1 MAGPLDVDSEPWSD
15 IAGEGFPHARLRSNL
30 RSSDICRPWTWAY
43 PPPNADASAVRMRRS
58 PGSFCRQEPSS
69 ARETAFRIFNPSTE
83 GLVGCTTCPESAS
96 TLWANKSVYIQVKK
110 DGTGLPI
117 FGCLSLRMEED
128 ENDSSAWLVWEPDG
142 DELIPVRIQNVI

>member
-1 MAGPLDVDSEPWSD
+1 
-15 IAGEGFPHARLRSNL
+15 
-30 RSSDICRPWTWAY
+30 
-43 PPPNADASAVRMRRS
+43 
-58 PGSFCRQEPSS
+58 
-69 ARETAFRIFNPSTE
+69 
-83 GLVGCTTCPESAS
+83 VGCTTCPESAS